1 MHLHALLHSPDFC
14 AGGFILWLPV
24 PVCSAHLVEE
34 KNNLACRIIKIKGC
48 PYQEYLSVTEQTACL
63 LSYEQMNPLM
73 ITDKAVSSVLF
84 IFGSGLTI
92 LKKTPR

>member
-1 MHLHALLHSPDFC
+1 MPSCTARISVQEGSFY
-14 AGGFILWLPV
+14 GFLFPYVQPTSSRKKITSRLQD
-24 PVCSAHLVEE
+24 H
-34 KNNLACRIIKIKGC
+34 KKIKGC